1 MKNSQIGRS
10 MIEMIGVLAVI
21 GVLSVGGLAGYTKA
35 MMQYRANRT
44 MEQIMEIASRISL
57 IGEQTS
63 SYEGLSNNVAIKMK
77 AVPGDMITAGS
88 TDLEGMFE
96 GDVTIGASNLL
107 SGTSDSDDNS
117 KNLAFTITYT
127 GLSSADCLRM
137 AAQEWKS
144 GNNGSLIGVGF
155 AAQESVKSTV
165 ADNLYL
171 GCTTNAVSSGT
182 SSYVLGCA
190 DGLPLTADKAMA
202 GCNCS
207 GNTCIMVV
215 KYY

>member
-10 MIEMIGVLAVI
+10 MIEMIGVLAIV

-44 MEQIMEIASRISL
+44 MEQIIEIASRISL

-63 SYEGLSNNVAIKMK
+63 SYEGLSNNVAIKMT

-88 TDLEGMFE
+88 TDLENKFG

-107 SGTSDSDDNS
+107 SSTSSDNS

-144 GNNGSLIGVGF
+144 GNSGSLIGIGF
-155 AAQESVKSTV
+155 ATKESAKSTV
-165 ADNLYL
+165 ANNIYL
-171 GCTTNAVSSGT
+171 NCTTNAVSSGEAP
-182 SSYVLGCA
+182 YVIGCA
-190 DGLPLTADKAMA
+190 DGLPLPVDKAMT
-202 GCNCS
+202 GCNCT
-207 GNTCIMVV
+207 GNTCVMVV